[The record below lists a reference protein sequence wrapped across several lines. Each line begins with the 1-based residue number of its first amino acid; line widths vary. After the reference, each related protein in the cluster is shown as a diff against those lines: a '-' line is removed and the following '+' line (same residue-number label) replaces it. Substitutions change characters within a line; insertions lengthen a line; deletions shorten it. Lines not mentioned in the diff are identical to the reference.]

1 MCIRDSRGAVRL
13 RELGLQAVQQACA
26 YSRALRAAKSR
37 TVEAGQLKELN
48 VGDLVDYW
56 RKQPNKE
63 ESGWIGPAAVCDT
76 TQIREE
82 GVVWVRY
89 GGKAIACRTLDVRPH
104 LALIAFMCV
113 LYAGKDPMREVYA
126 YLEQM
131 PMRTNT
137 TLTAHRIYNKWELSR
152 KARELTALFEAIL
165 FAGNMRFGVH
175 NCVGARLAKGRQRLQ
190 GLDFAEVS
198 EAPIYY

>member
-1 MCIRDSRGAVRL
+1 MLPDIEDTNLELADDEREGTQLGSNRGAVRL

-48 VGDLVDYW
+48 VGDLKDYW

-137 TLTAHRIYNKWELSR
+137 TLTAPVSYTH
-152 KARELTALFEAIL
+152 LTLPTSDL
-165 FAGNMRFGVH
+165 V
-175 NCVGARLAKGRQRLQ
+175 
-190 GLDFAEVS
+190 
-198 EAPIYY
+198 

>member
-1 MCIRDSRGAVRL
+1 
-13 RELGLQAVQQACA
+13 
-26 YSRALRAAKSR
+26 
-37 TVEAGQLKELN
+37 
-48 VGDLVDYW
+48 
-56 RKQPNKE
+56 
-63 ESGWIGPAAVCDT
+63 
-76 TQIREE
+76 
-82 GVVWVRY
+82 
-89 GGKAIACRTLDVRPH
+89 
-104 LALIAFMCV
+104 MCV

-137 TLTAHRIYNKWELSR
+137 TLTAHRVYNKWKLSR
-152 KARELTALFEAIL
+152 KAKERMALYEAIL

-198 EAPIYY
+198 EAPIYYYSPPRRDEYFTIHLDDPRFEYRAQRVCRGPQC